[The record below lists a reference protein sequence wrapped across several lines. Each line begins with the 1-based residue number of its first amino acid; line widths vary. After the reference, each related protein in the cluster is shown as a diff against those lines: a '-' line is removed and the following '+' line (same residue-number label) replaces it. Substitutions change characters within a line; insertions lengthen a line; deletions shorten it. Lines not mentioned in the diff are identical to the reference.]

1 MFPGYEN
8 TWQEVLKERKRR
20 NCRQSDHILKQP
32 RLKSHNLGLDHNNQ
46 LQILTEIKKSVN
58 ENNNLI
64 KKRLDSSENENLEGD
79 SIHTLAE
86 RNISELNRLSK
97 MADRSVKMITR
108 QDTRKRDLN
117 PGFDSENIQKPV
129 QKIEKPF
136 QNYPHINIPNI
147 SKIISLKSQDQT
159 TSQSVTTQATSMDE
173 PQNSAAGQEIFGSK
187 EKTKDFGC
195 QVDEPMQWSMMEV
208 IFRNYREYE
217 AGKQGYYNSS
227 QFNFPDQEDNDPVFS
242 HFQHV
247 KKRST
252 TSTAATLHSAWM
264 ARTSHVPRRVTL
276 TARAP
281 FSLSGRSSA
290 LKRLTYG
297 NP

>member
-1 MFPGYEN
+1 MISVLRPTQLLSIIYQNNNYDKIVIILTNQIYKKIPDYEN

-20 NCRQSDHILKQP
+20 NCKQSDHILKQP
-32 RLKSHNLGLDHNNQ
+32 RLKTHNLVIDPSNQ

-64 KKRLDSSENENLEGD
+64 KKRLDSLENENLEGD

-86 RNISELNRLSK
+86 KNISELNRLSK

-129 QKIEKPF
+129 PKIEKPF
-136 QNYPHINIPNI
+136 HNYPHINIPNI

-159 TSQSVTTQATSMDE
+159 TSQSVTSQATSMDE
-173 PQNSAAGQEIFGSK
+173 PQNSAAGQEIFVST

-195 QVDEPMQWSMMEV
+195 QVDESMPWSMIEV
-208 IFRNYREYE
+208 IFKNYREYD
-217 AGKQGYYNSS
+217 AG
-227 QFNFPDQEDNDPVFS
+227 
-242 HFQHV
+242 
-247 KKRST
+247 
-252 TSTAATLHSAWM
+252 
-264 ARTSHVPRRVTL
+264 
-276 TARAP
+276 
-281 FSLSGRSSA
+281 
-290 LKRLTYG
+290 
-297 NP
+297 